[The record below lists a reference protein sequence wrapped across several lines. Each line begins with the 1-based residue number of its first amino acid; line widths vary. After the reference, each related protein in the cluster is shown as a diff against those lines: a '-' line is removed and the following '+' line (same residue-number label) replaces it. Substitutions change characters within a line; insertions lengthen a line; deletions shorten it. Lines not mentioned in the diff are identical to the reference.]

1 MNKKWM
7 GKLGIC
13 IGIGMVFLS
22 CQPPQQQEAAA
33 EQTYGAAQV
42 KVFKVRKQKISEKLV
57 YTGVIEA
64 RKKIVINPDVGGK
77 IAGIHVE
84 EGDRVRKGQVLAEL
98 DTRAIRLQLEQA
110 EAQKAVADASYRDAS
125 NNLERWERL
134 RKESAV
140 SEQQYEQ
147 VKLAHD
153 AARSQLQQA
162 VAVVNLAKYNL
173 DVSIMEA
180 PFAGIIAA
188 KNAEVGDVINP
199 LMSGFGA
206 ASGVLTLMDFSSVKI
221 EVEVSLID
229 VVRIAKGQTA
239 YLSVSAYPDKVFEG
253 RVTVVNQAADPLSKK
268 FGVEIQLSN
277 PELLLKPNTFGDVT
291 LEVSSQENALV
302 IPQLAVLENRFVFV
316 VDGGKALKREITI
329 GLQDTSLLEVLQGL
343 REGDLVV
350 VEGNYGL
357 DEGAEI
363 EVKEVIQ

>member
-1 MNKKWM
+1 M
-7 GKLGIC
+7 LILLAC
-13 IGIGMVFLS
+13 R
-22 CQPPQQQEAAA
+22 PPERQEEAAA
-33 EQTYGAAQV
+33 AQAFGAAQV
-42 KVFKVRKQKISEKLV
+42 KVFKVRTQKISEKLI

-64 RKKIVINPDVGGK
+64 RKKIVINPDIGGK

-84 EGDRVRKGQVLAEL
+84 EGDRVRQGQVLAEL

-110 EAQKAVADASYRDAS
+110 EAQRAVAEANFRDAR

-153 AARSQLQQA
+153 AAASQLQQA
-162 VAVVNLAKYNL
+162 EAAVNLAKYNL

-188 KNAEVGDVINP
+188 KNAEVGDVVNP
-199 LMSGFGA
+199 LMGGFGA
-206 ASGVLTLMDFSSVKI
+206 ASGVLTLMDFSTVKI
-221 EVEVSLID
+221 SVEVSQKD
-229 VVRIAKGQTA
+229 VVRVAKGQTA
-239 YLSVSAYPDKVFEG
+239 YLSVTAYPERIFEG
-253 RVTVVNQAADPLSKK
+253 RVTVVNLAADPLSKK
-268 FGVEIQLSN
+268 FGVEVQVRN
-277 PELLLKPNTFGDVT
+277 PDLELKPNTFGDVT

-302 IPQLAVLENRFVFV
+302 IPQQAVLENRFVFV
-316 VDGGKALKREITI
+316 AENGKAVKREITI
-329 GLQDTSLLEVLQGL
+329 GLQDTVLLEVVRGLQ
-343 REGDLVV
+343 EGELVV

-363 EVKEVIQ
+363 EVEEVQQ

>member
-1 MNKKWM
+1 MNKKYI
-7 GKLGIC
+7 GKLGISVC
-13 IGIGMVFLS
+13 IGMILFA
-22 CQPPQQQEAAA
+22 CQPPPEQESET
-33 EQTYGAAQV
+33 EQMYGAAQV
-42 KVFKVRKQKISEKLV
+42 KVFKVRRHKISEKLV

-64 RKKIVINPDVGGK
+64 KKKIVINPDIGGK
-77 IAGIHVE
+77 IASIHVE

-98 DTRAIRLQLEQA
+98 DTRAVRLQLEQA
-110 EAQKAVADASYRDAS
+110 EAQKAVADASYRDAG

-162 VAVVNLAKYNL
+162 VAAVNLAKYNL

-180 PFAGIIAA
+180 PFDGIIAD

-199 LMSGFGA
+199 MMSGFGA

-221 EVEVSLID
+221 EVEVSQID
-229 VVRIAKGQTA
+229 VVRISKGMTA
-239 YLSVSAYPDKVFEG
+239 YLGVSAYPDEVFEG
-253 RVTVVNQAADPLSKK
+253 RVTVVNLAADPLSKK
-268 FGVEIQLSN
+268 FGIEIQVSN
-277 PELLLKPNTFGDVT
+277 PGLLLKPNTFGDVT
-291 LEVSSQENALV
+291 LEVSSQENTLV

-316 VDGGKALKREITI
+316 AEGGKALKREITI
-329 GLQDTSLLEVLQGL
+329 GLQDTSLLEVLKGL
-343 REGDLVV
+343 REGELVV

-357 DEGAEI
+357 EEGAEI
-363 EVKEVIQ
+363 EVREVIQ

>member
-1 MNKKWM
+1 MKNNWI
-7 GKLGIC
+7 GKLAIS
-13 IGIGMVFLS
+13 IGVALIFLS
-22 CQPPQQQEAAA
+22 CQPPEQQEAAA

-42 KVFKVRKQKISEKLV
+42 KVFKVHRQKISEKLV

-64 RKKIVINPDVGGK
+64 RKKIVINPDIGGK
-77 IAGIHVE
+77 IASIHVE
-84 EGDRVRKGQVLAEL
+84 EGDRVQQGQVLAEL

-110 EAQKAVADASYRDAS
+110 EAQKAVAEASYKDAG
-125 NNLERWERL
+125 NNLERWDRL

-147 VKLAHD
+147 VKLAYD
-153 AARSQLQQA
+153 ASRSQLQQA
-162 VAVVNLAKYNL
+162 EATVNLAKYNL

-199 LMSGFGA
+199 MMGGFGA
-206 ASGVLTLMDFSSVKI
+206 ASGVLTLMDFSVVKI
-221 EVEVSLID
+221 RVDVSQVD

-239 YLSVSAYPDKVFEG
+239 FLSVSAYPDKEFEG
-253 RVTVVNQAADPLSKK
+253 RVTVVNLAADPLSKK
-268 FGVEIQLSN
+268 FGVEIQVSN
-277 PELLLKPNTFGDVT
+277 SELLLKPNTFGDVT
-291 LEVSSQENALV
+291 LEVSSHENALV
-302 IPQLAVLENRFVFV
+302 IPQKAVLENRFVYV
-316 VDGGKALKREITI
+316 VDNGKSLKREITI
-329 GLQDTSLLEVLQGL
+329 GLQNTFLLEVIQGL
-343 REGDLVV
+343 QEGELVV